1 MKKHTN
7 KQNDFEM
14 QAKQTKDSQK
24 LGGNNSEPVY
34 FNEAVDRAF
43 EKLRSVGL
51 KPNFLFLGNSVL
63 HIATLNAFLLKLS
76 SQGINPCGV
85 VCDNID
91 PSRLS
96 QFEKTDIFAASQN
109 NFILL
114 KRKVDFV
121 FRDISAIHEVLN
133 SCFPKFPIQAT
144 KSNDLEKPLDQTFF
158 LLVTNEEYPSL
169 ELWEIASSQGLS
181 VQCVLLEEGV
191 GSYVS
196 QKSTHEFFA
205 KKETTAVKRGLGLL
219 KEKIAYPIKCRYRA
233 STRQMCNI
241 SYFGLLSNDNN
252 VLSPNRDYCFW
263 MQKSLETQAKI
274 RGFDNKSFSDHVIIV
289 GTNFGELGDKETER
303 LFLEKIV
310 DIINQSGFIPY
321 FRPHPRIKDKTQYA
335 SLGVEVDA
343 NDQCPLEAVIASAQS
358 LPVAIIGLGSS
369 SQLLA
374 NVFWGIPSLTVA
386 SILKEAAC
394 EKISMT
400 PTIAAYIE
408 RLQLFD
414 KTFKEWFMP
423 VAGTKELEEILKNL

>member
-24 LGGNNSEPVY
+24 LAGNNSEPVY

-96 QFEKTDIFAASQN
+96 QFEKTDIFAASQSN
-109 NFILL
+109 LVLL
-114 KRKVDFV
+114 KRQTDFV
-121 FRDISAIHEVLN
+121 FRDISAIRQVLN
-133 SCFPKFPIQAT
+133 SCLPKFPLQAI
-144 KSNDLEKPLDQTFF
+144 KSNGLERTLNRTFF

-196 QKSTHEFFA
+196 QRSTHEFFA
-205 KKETTAVKRGLGLL
+205 KKETTAVKRGLGLF
-219 KEKIAYPIKCRYRA
+219 KEKIVHPIRSRYRIL
-233 STRQMCNI
+233 TRRICDI
-241 SYFGLLSNDNN
+241 SHFGLLS
-252 VLSPNRDYCFW
+252 SNRDTFTPDGDYCYW
-263 MQKSLETQAKI
+263 MKRSLEIQGKR
-274 RGFDNKSFSDHVIIV
+274 RGFDNKSFADHVIIV
-289 GTNFGELGDKETER
+289 GTNFAELGDVEIEG
-303 LFLEKIV
+303 LFLKKIV
-310 DIINQSGFIPY
+310 NIVNQCGFTPY
-321 FRPHPRIKDKTQYA
+321 FRPHPRVKGKNRYE
-335 SLGVEVDA
+335 SLGVEVDTS
-343 NDQCPLEAVIASAQS
+343 NHCPLEAIIASAQS
-358 LPVAIIGLGSS
+358 MPVAIIGLGSS

-374 NVFWGIPSLTVA
+374 SVFWGIPSLTVA
-386 SILKEAAC
+386 SLLKEAAS
-394 EKISMT
+394 ERSSMT

-414 KTFKEWFMP
+414 ETFKEWFMP
-423 VAGTKELEEILKNL
+423 VASTKELEEILKNL